1 MNLDILRT
9 TSIFADLDE
18 GELARVA
25 ETCQE
30 RTYQPGQA
38 IFKEGEAGDCLFIVA
53 SGKVRVS
60 RIIPGSGEEALAVL
74 QPGAC
79 FGEMAVFDRSTRSTD
94 AIADTTCTLITISR
108 SDFETLLDFNRDLAN
123 KVLWSSVRL
132 LSTRLRQTNDNLR
145 AFLAMSMF

>member
-1 MNLDILRT
+1 MHLDMLRT
-9 TSIFADLDE
+9 TAIFTDLDE

-30 RTYQPGQA
+30 QSYRSGQA

-53 SGKVRVS
+53 SGKVRIS

-79 FGEMAVFDRSTRSTD
+79 FGEMAVFDRSVRSTD

-108 SDFETLLDFNRDLAN
+108 SDFETLLEFNRDLAN
-123 KVLWSSVRL
+123 KVLRSSVRL
-132 LSTRLRQTNDNLR
+132 LSSRLRQTNDNLR

>member
-18 GELARVA
+18 GELARIA

-30 RTYQPGQA
+30 RTYQPGQS
-38 IFKEGEAGDCLFIVA
+38 IFKEGEPGDCLFIVA
-53 SGKVRVS
+53 SGKVRIS

-94 AIADTTCTLITISR
+94 AIADTTCALVTISR
-108 SDFETLLDFNRDLAN
+108 SDFETVLDFNRELAI
-123 KVLWSSVRL
+123 KVLRSSVRL
-132 LSTRLRQTNDNLR
+132 LSARLRQTNDNLR